1 VPVTSDPR
9 FTRQTRLA
17 EVGEEGQ
24 ARLGAVAVRVATND
38 AGSDAG
44 SDAGAA
50 VLARYLRRAGVLVVA
65 APASEDA
72 APPPWLMSLHP
83 AAREVAIGAHAAL
96 GVIRAVLD
104 GAPHPRV
111 QPR

>member
-24 ARLGAVAVRVATND
+24 ARLGKVAVCVA
-38 AGSDAG
+38 ASDAG
-44 SDAGAA
+44 RDTGAA
-50 VLARYLRRAGVLVVA
+50 VLARYLRGAGVLLVT
-65 APASEDA
+65 APAGEDA
-72 APPPWLMSLHP
+72 APPLWLVSLHP
-83 AAREVAIGAHAAL
+83 AAREVAVGAYTAL